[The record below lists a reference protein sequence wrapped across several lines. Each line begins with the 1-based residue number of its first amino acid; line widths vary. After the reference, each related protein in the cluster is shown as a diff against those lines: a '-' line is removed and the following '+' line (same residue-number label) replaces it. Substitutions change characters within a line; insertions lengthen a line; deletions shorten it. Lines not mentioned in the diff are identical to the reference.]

1 MKHFKRLLSLS
12 LAFLLVATCT
22 GLAFAPQK
30 ALPVESPASSAA
42 APPAP
47 AAEKTAQPS
56 ARPAAPVDTAAP
68 ESEGGAAIQSA
79 GTETVA
85 DEVLRENSGRNRVR
99 EVIDSIVSQ
108 FKGVKVVGGDTEGLK
123 TALNKVLVQSLGA
136 VTDNLIKT
144 ILKVFPARDYTDFDD
159 YVTENFLEGTPVY
172 QTASAPGAHWNVG
185 YKSVSIVPDDL
196 LERPYYTA
204 GYFNNYDGSKPITG
218 ILDDQCFR
226 AVCINDGSG
235 NGTAVFVSLDGFAL
249 TNTNVRILRERL
261 ADFIQANNI
270 VSLDVTTT
278 HSHYCIDTSGL
289 GVSLLPYVVKNIEY
303 KLLGKE
309 DQLTPTDPEF
319 MEILFS
325 RGAQAVKDAYK
336 AMQPGSL
343 YYCATDISD
352 MIGDKQTP
360 IVFDPNVNTIRFV
373 PDNESANEIWMV
385 NAGIHPVSYDRN
397 TTLVSSEYPYAI
409 VRYAKELAG
418 ADVAFYQGAQEEISR
433 SGEVEVPPG
442 ASDFDRVQAF
452 GKKIVQRILQPDSE
466 ILLEPYLNV
475 THAEIFLPID
485 NPILQAAAKLNLIN
499 SRCVDTTGRFE
510 DVLMITE
517 LGYCEFGSGLSIAMV
532 PGEMAPEIAFGGAKT
547 AAESWNGTEWTYP
560 PMQELTGKKLIV
572 FGLTDDEIGY
582 IIPDNDFATTLADT
596 FGGMLGENVFGERN
610 SHYAEMLSLSPK
622 TGSIIMRY
630 YMAMIEDY
638 VS

>member
-1 MKHFKRLLSLS
+1 MKNFKRLLSLS
-12 LAFLLVATCT
+12 LAFLFVATCT
-22 GLAFAPQK
+22 GLSFSPQK
-30 ALPVESPASSAA
+30 ARFAAQPAFSAA
-42 APPAP
+42 APDAP
-47 AAEKTAQPS
+47 AAENTAE
-56 ARPAAPVDTAAP
+56 PAAQSAAP
-68 ESEGGAAIQSA
+68 ADTPAAAPAGSTAVQSA

-85 DEVLRENSGRNRVR
+85 DEVARENSERNRVR
-99 EVIDSIVSQ
+99 EVIDSIIAPL
-108 FKGVKVVGGDTEGLK
+108 KGADVTGGDTEGLK
-123 TALNKVLVQSLGA
+123 TAFSKVFVEGLGA

-144 ILKVFPARDYTDFDD
+144 ILKVIPARDYTDFDD
-159 YVTENFLEGTPVY
+159 YVSENFLEGTPVY
-172 QTASAPGAHWNVG
+172 QTAPAPGAQWNVG

-196 LERPYYTA
+196 LERPYFTA

-226 AVCINDGSG
+226 AVCVNDGSG

-261 ADFIQANNI
+261 ADFIEANNI

-289 GVSLLPYVVKNIEY
+289 GVSLLPYLVKNIEY

-309 DQLTPTDPEF
+309 DELTPTDPEF

-325 RGAQAVKDAYK
+325 RGAQAVKDAYN

-352 MIGDKQTP
+352 MITDKQTP

-397 TTLVSSEYPYAI
+397 TTLVSSEFPYAI

-433 SGEVEVPPG
+433 GGTVDVPEG
-442 ASDFDRVQAF
+442 ASDFDRVQAY
-452 GKKIVQRILQPDSE
+452 GKKIVERILQPDSE

-485 NPILQAAAKLNLIN
+485 NPILMAAAKLNMIN

-517 LGYCEFGSGLSIAMV
+517 LGYCEFGSGLALAMV

-547 AAESWNGTEWTYP
+547 AAESWNGTDWTYP
-560 PMQELTGKKLIV
+560 SMQELAGKKLIV

-596 FGGMLGENVFGERN
+596 FGAMLGDNVFGERN
-610 SHYAEMLSLSPK
+610 SHYAEMLSLSPQ
-622 TGSIIMRY
+622 TASIVMRY
-630 YMAMIEDY
+630 YMAMVEDY
-638 VS
+638 TS